1 LNRVDPRRRETSFST
16 RVDAVKET
24 SRDGFTICDLTQ
36 AYGPSSG
43 GVRTYI
49 DAKRSWLKRSTNWRH
64 ILIIPGERDEVESDG
79 PLTTYMVRGPR
90 VPKTEGYRFI
100 FRLSRVRAI
109 LAAESPDVVELGSPY
124 VLPWAAF
131 GHRSQS
137 RCAVVGYYHTDFPE
151 AYAGN
156 YSSRAV
162 GKSIGG
168 LAQKCAERYANLIY
182 NRCDLTVTAS
192 DAFHRKLTDMGVLR
206 TQIIPL
212 GVDLEVFNPSRR
224 DPELR
229 RQLGVGRDEILLA
242 YAGRLDSEKRVDVLA
257 DAVRMLSGR
266 VPARLLMMGDGPYRS
281 SMQEAGGDGKSII
294 VRPFLS
300 DRMDLAR
307 HLASADIYVTAG
319 PHETF
324 GLSVVEAQACGLPV
338 VGVRAGALIERVP
351 QTVGLLGAPGSAGEM
366 AQNISHLW
374 ENGLREV
381 GEQALRHAREN
392 YSWERTF
399 SELASFYETLHREI
413 SERALRG
420 GPEQAP
426 AKSQGVLTRYAGK
439 LVNRIQRFGL
449 PQ

>member
-1 LNRVDPRRRETSFST
+1 
-16 RVDAVKET
+16 
-24 SRDGFTICDLTQ
+24 
-36 AYGPSSG
+36 
-43 GVRTYI
+43 
-49 DAKRSWLKRSTNWRH
+49 
-64 ILIIPGERDEVESDG
+64 
-79 PLTTYMVRGPR
+79 MVQGPR
-90 VPKTEGYRFI
+90 IPNTEGYRLI

-131 GHRSQS
+131 GHRSKS

-151 AYAGN
+151 AYAAN
-156 YSSRAV
+156 YTSRAV
-162 GKSIGG
+162 GEFVGG
-168 LAQKCAERYANLIY
+168 LAQTCAERYARLIY
-182 NRCDLTVTAS
+182 NRCDLTVTSS
-192 DAFHRKLTDMGVLR
+192 DAFHGKLTDMGVFR

-212 GVDLEVFNPSRR
+212 GVDLETFNPSRR

-229 RQLGVGRDEILLA
+229 RQLGVGPDEILLA

-257 DAVRMLSGR
+257 DAVRKLAGR
-266 VPARLLMMGDGPYRS
+266 VPVRLLMMGDGPYRS
-281 SMQEAGGDGKSII
+281 AMEEAGGDEKRII
-294 VRPFLS
+294 VRPFIS

-351 QTVGLLGAPGSAGEM
+351 QTAGLLGAPGSSEEM
-366 AQNISHLW
+366 AQNISRLW
-374 ENGLREV
+374 ENGLGEL
-381 GEQALRHAREN
+381 GEQALKHAREN

-399 SELASFYETLHREI
+399 SDLASFYETLHREAL
-413 SERALRG
+413 EKALRRG
-420 GPEQAP
+420 REKAP